1 MTTNV
6 LPSELKKITTD
17 WFQQNEMEIA
27 KGSTVSSPSEL
38 LAYERRLFLL
48 LVELGA
54 LIIALVLKN
63 KLQDKEFQKTTGEA
77 FMKKYPE
84 KYRHLN
90 NYLTPV
96 RTFFG
101 NIVKVRTRYYVRT
114 KDGRRRSNGRN
125 GTGVFPALEALGI
138 YHGVTPALGSEIAR
152 VVAEGPSMS
161 AAVERLGRRGIL
173 LDIKALKRVSET
185 IAQMALDL
193 RGKWLQ
199 SEGKIPNPLIPPGES
214 LRGLRVLIGVDGG
227 RTRIRTNKRG
237 RIPMGYKRHG
247 YDTDWREPKLLVIRP
262 FDETGKVLRDL
273 SPVYDGTMANADAIF
288 TLLRAHLLA
297 RNIDEAL
304 EIVCVCDGALWI
316 WERMEPMLLGLGI
329 DPAKIHY
336 VVDYFHAVEH
346 LTTVVDGKRCWSQK
360 KRTRWLNRMK
370 SLLIDGNIEA
380 ICSELDELAIGRNAD
395 IAKKEIQYFQT
406 NKERMRY
413 KSLLEK
419 NLPIGSGATE
429 SAVRQTINMRLKGAG
444 MFWLIENAEG
454 LLHLRC
460 YLKAG
465 RWDAIENAVFTTGIV
480 VR

>member
-6 LPSELKKITTD
+6 LSSELKKITTD
-17 WFQQNEMEIA
+17 WFQQNETEIA
-27 KGSTVSSPSEL
+27 KGSTVSSSRAL

-63 KLQDKEFQKTTGEA
+63 KLQDKEFQRTTGNA
-77 FMKKYPE
+77 FMEKYPK
-84 KYRHLN
+84 KYRHLT

-96 RTFFG
+96 RTVFG
-101 NIVKVRTRYYVRT
+101 NIVKVRTRYYVRK
-114 KDGRRRSNGRN
+114 KDARRRSSGRN

-138 YHGVTPALGSEIAR
+138 YHGVTPALGSDIAR
-152 VVAEGPSMS
+152 EVAEGPSMS

-173 LDIKALKRVSET
+173 LDIKVLKRVSET
-185 IAQMALDL
+185 IAQMALDI

-199 SEGKIPNPLIPPGES
+199 SGGKIPNLLIPSGET

-227 RTRIRTNKRG
+227 RSRIRTNKRG
-237 RIPMGYKRHG
+237 RIPKGYKRHG
-247 YDTDWREPKLLVIRP
+247 YDTDWREPKLLVIRVI
-262 FDETGKVLRDL
+262 DDAGKVLRDL
-273 SPVYDGTMANADAIF
+273 SPVYDGTMENADAIF
-288 TLLRAHLLA
+288 ALLKTHLRA

-316 WERMEPMLLGLGI
+316 WERMEPMLLGLGV

-346 LTTVVDGKRCWSQK
+346 LTTVVDGKGCWSQK

-380 ICSELDELAIGRNAD
+380 VCSELDELARGRNAG
-395 IAKKEIQYFQT
+395 IANKEIQYFQT